1 MGIVCPAKPERGGG
15 ELPGLHGQELLS
27 QLLVSQNGMPDPRPL
42 APSAFR
48 TSNTRHPDAPGS
60 EDPQKVNLSPK
71 QLKQMWGLPDPDA
84 VVVCVC
90 VRARARACVCGSFFL
105 HFCGGG
111 LCGHATGG
119 TLREKQGRKNMNNKQ
134 WKT

>member
-1 MGIVCPAKPERGGG
+1 MRIVCPAKPERGGG

-90 VRARARACVCGSFFL
+90 VCVCVRARARACVGL
-105 HFCGGG
+105 LFCISVEGDYVGTPRRNF
-111 LCGHATGG
+111 ARETG
-119 TLREKQGRKNMNNKQ
+119 
-134 WKT
+134 